1 MKRTVLLV
9 AVFVLMVT
17 LPALVSAVSDD
28 EAAKALF
35 ESKCS
40 QCHSLENATDKTDTP
55 KGWLSTVTRMREQ
68 NGCDITRQESDIIID
83 YLAKFYGR

>member
-9 AVFVLMVT
+9 AVFVLMVS
-17 LPALVSAVSDD
+17 LPALVSAAGDD
-28 EAAKALF
+28 EAKALF

-55 KGWLSTVTRMREQ
+55 EGWLSTVTRMREQ
-68 NGCDITRQESDIIID
+68 NGCDITRQESDIIIN
-83 YLAKFYGR
+83 YLAKSYGR

>member
-1 MKRTVLLV
+1 MKRTVLLA
-9 AVFVLMVT
+9 AVFVMMVT
-17 LPALVSAVSDD
+17 LPAQVSAVSDD
-28 EAAKALF
+28 EAKALF

-40 QCHSLENATDKTDTP
+40 QCHSIENATDKTDTP
-55 KGWLSTVTRMREQ
+55 EGWLSTVTRMREQ

>member
-17 LPALVSAVSDD
+17 LPALVSAAGDD
-28 EAAKALF
+28 EAKALF

-40 QCHSLENATDKTDTP
+40 LCHSLENATDITDTP
-55 KGWLSTVTRMREQ
+55 EGWLSTVTRMREQ
-68 NGCDITRQESDIIID
+68 NGCDITRQESDIIIN